1 MLPPSPAWFGSSPA
15 ANASVAAARSPWAAA
30 WCRFGLP
37 GAFFLTPQ
45 TLRPAPV
52 GHVAEVMLPESGDN
66 GRDPARPSSWRSN
79 RNLNRLS
86 MSCVERSR
94 RVSPTRTTSRCW
106 LAAMSD
112 GSSERQLAALV
123 ADFTGRDRFVVDNDR
138 AAVRSCD
145 RQHGEDVRRVRTGLA
160 DAGYDALEDDIQG

>member
-1 MLPPSPAWFGSSPA
+1 
-15 ANASVAAARSPWAAA
+15 
-30 WCRFGLP
+30 
-37 GAFFLTPQ
+37 
-45 TLRPAPV
+45 
-52 GHVAEVMLPESGDN
+52 
-66 GRDPARPSSWRSN
+66 
-79 RNLNRLS
+79 
-86 MSCVERSR
+86 
-94 RVSPTRTTSRCW
+94 
-106 LAAMSD
+106 MSD